1 MVIQLMIIHHTEEIQ
16 VVLVV
21 EHILMRHLPIV
32 LNLHLLQVDR
42 GYQVKD
48 ILEEEIHSTI
58 QEPDMLKTEVAAA
71 VPVQQ
76 VKEHLLME
84 TILLLVLIGMLEMV
98 VMDFKCQNFHLVIY
112 FLQELFLMQIFQQTL
127 GVVLMDTLLAV
138 AAVVLHHQDLATV
151 EKVV

>member
-1 MVIQLMIIHHTEEIQ
+1 
-16 VVLVV
+16 
-21 EHILMRHLPIV
+21 
-32 LNLHLLQVDR
+32 DR

-48 ILEEEIHSTI
+48 ILEEEIHSHI
-58 QEPDMLKTEVAAA
+58 QEPIMPNTVAAVV

-98 VMDFKCQNFHLVIY
+98 VMGFKCQNFHLVIY
-112 FLQELFLMQIFQQTL
+112 FLQELFPMQISQQNL